1 MSIENE
7 RLKDSWIQQALKKQ
21 GKSIRNPFWRFG
33 QLSSSDFQSVI
44 GKLPHREPPEIQVM
58 DSASA
63 DYGKFYFLPDTDSI
77 DDPDVIIR

>member
-33 QLSSSDFQSVI
+33 QLSSSDFQAVI
-44 GKLPHREPPEIQVM
+44 GKLPHREPPEVQVM
-58 DSASA
+58 IPGS
-63 DYGKFYFLPDTDSI
+63 DYGKFYFLPDF
-77 DDPDVIIR
+77 DDPDDSSVVIL